1 MTMIP
6 AALYFSSVC
15 VLYTVVP
22 TTGSVWATTAATL
35 RGANLSVTA
44 DGISVTHLVDSLCRQ
59 LEALMSSGAC
69 ACEHTTDQLVA
80 YMALAAGTSRLKG
93 PPAAAL
99 TSQHLPTVLHFAALL
114 TGATFRV
121 SIASDGCQ
129 VIECD
134 GVGAKAAE
142 PPPVGES

>member
-1 MTMIP
+1 MLP
-6 AALYFSSVC
+6 PGV
-15 VLYTVVP
+15 
-22 TTGSVWATTAATL
+22 
-35 RGANLSVTA
+35 R
-44 DGISVTHLVDSLCRQ
+44 
-59 LEALMSSGAC
+59 SGAC

-121 SIASDGCQ
+121 SVASDGCQ